1 LDNIKDLI
9 DPLLDNSLFN
19 LLLKDTKNKPF
30 LNVSFFIAKRIA
42 GVNKNTFS
50 RFIIGLAIGATT
62 LSVAVMIVALS
73 FVNGFQQVISTKVFS
88 FWGHVRV
95 QQDLDNKVNIA
106 EEYPI
111 LENDSVA
118 QYLKKLPQVLTVEKF
133 ATKSAILKF
142 ETGIESVLLKGVD
155 RDFNF
160 LRLNRFLRK
169 GKWISFSDSLYSKQ
183 INISTYTANQLSID
197 VGDSILV
204 FFFNRDGSRKA
215 RKLVISGLYKTGIE
229 RFDQNFAIADI
240 NLIRRLNNWEP
251 NQIGGYEIFLHDY
264 QQTDSVNNLI
274 YEELPQG
281 WYSRS
286 MKEIYPEIFDWL
298 SLQGQLKNILLGI
311 MIVIAIVN
319 LITCLIILVLE
330 RTRMTGILKALG
342 ASDWGIQKIFLYN
355 TSLIAIIGIAAG
367 TIFGIGICLLQQKTG
382 FITLNEEAYYMD
394 KAEASIN
401 WLQVLLVDLL
411 TLAICF
417 STLIIPTL
425 LIKRVNPVKA
435 IQFR

>member
-1 LDNIKDLI
+1 
-9 DPLLDNSLFN
+9 
-19 LLLKDTKNKPF
+19 
-30 LNVSFFIAKRIA
+30 LNVSLFIAKRIA

-50 RFIIGLAIGATT
+50 RFIIGLAISATT

-73 FVNGFQQVISTKVFS
+73 FVNGFQQVISNKVFS

-95 QQDLDNKVNIA
+95 QQNLEEKVNIA

-111 LENDSVA
+111 TQNDSIEA
-118 QYLKKLPQVLTVEKF
+118 YIKSLPQVQTIEKY

-142 ETGIESVLLKGVD
+142 ETGIESVLLKAVD

-160 LRLNRFLRK
+160 NRLGRFLQK
-169 GKWISFSDSLYSKQ
+169 GKWLSFADSGYSQQ
-183 INISTYTANQLSID
+183 INISTYTAKQLRIN
-197 VGDSILV
+197 VGDSMLV
-204 FFFNRDGSRKA
+204 FFFSADGTRRA
-215 RKLVISGLYKTGIE
+215 RKLIVAGFYNTGIE

-251 NQIGGYEIFLHDY
+251 DQIGGYEIFLKDY

-298 SLQGQLKNILLGI
+298 GLQGQLKNILLSI
-311 MIVIAIVN
+311 MMIIAVVN

-330 RTRMTGILKALG
+330 RTRMTGILKAIG
-342 ASDWGIQKIFLYN
+342 ATDWGIQKIFLYN
-355 TSLIAIIGIAAG
+355 TTLIAVIGIVAG
-367 TIFGIGICLLQQKTG
+367 TILGIGICVLQQQTG
-382 FITLNEEAYYMD
+382 FIKLNEEAYYMS

-401 WLQVLLVDLL
+401 WLQVVLVDLV
-411 TLAICF
+411 TLAVCF
-417 STLIIPTL
+417 ATLIIPTL

>member
-1 LDNIKDLI
+1 M
-9 DPLLDNSLFN
+9 
-19 LLLKDTKNKPF
+19 
-30 LNVSFFIAKRIA
+30 NVSLFIAKRIA

-50 RFIIGLAIGATT
+50 RFIIGLAISATT

-73 FVNGFQQVISTKVFS
+73 FVNGFQQVISNKVFS

-95 QQDLDNKVNIA
+95 QQNLEEKVNIA

-111 LENDSVA
+111 TQNDSVEA
-118 QYLKKLPQVLTVEKF
+118 FLRSLPQVQTVEKY

-142 ETGIESVLLKGVD
+142 ETGIESVLLKAVD

-160 LRLNRFLRK
+160 NRLGRFLQK
-169 GKWISFSDSLYSKQ
+169 GKWLSFADSGYSQQ
-183 INISTYTANQLSID
+183 INISTYTAKQLRIN
-197 VGDSILV
+197 VGDSMLV
-204 FFFNRDGSRKA
+204 FFFSADGTRRA
-215 RKLVISGLYKTGIE
+215 RKLIVAGFYNTGIE

-240 NLIRRLNNWEP
+240 NLIRRLNNWET
-251 NQIGGYEIFLHDY
+251 NQIGGYEIFLKDY

-298 SLQGQLKNILLGI
+298 GLQGQIKNILLSI
-311 MIVIAIVN
+311 MMIIAVVN

-330 RTRMTGILKALG
+330 RTRMTGILKAIG
-342 ASDWGIQKIFLYN
+342 ATDWGIQKIFLYN
-355 TSLIAIIGIAAG
+355 TTLIAVIGIVAG
-367 TIFGIGICLLQQKTG
+367 TILGIGICVLQQQTG
-382 FITLNEEAYYMD
+382 FIKLNEEAYYMS

-401 WLQVLLVDLL
+401 WLQVVMVDLV
-411 TLAICF
+411 TLVVCF
-417 STLIIPTL
+417 ATLIIPTL